1 MNKSLITNLSSIGII
16 TLSYVSPIYSNIIF
30 NIGIFA
36 FSGSLTN
43 WLAIH
48 MLFEKIPLFYGSG
61 VIPNRFREI
70 KSMIKKLILEE
81 FFYKENIQNFLN
93 KKKPID
99 LKIFLNE
106 EERDKIFLKLV
117 EAIEDS
123 SLSGM
128 LNILGGKNALM
139 PLKEPMIIKIIEF
152 LDDFQSNKTKIN
164 DDSINEIKLKIE
176 EIIDERLNQLN
187 PIDIK
192 IIIQDI
198 IKKHLNTLS
207 ISDIKNFIKKVN
219 ELELLIKRNSG
230 LSNEITNNFILE
242 IIDQPN
248 NLI

>member
-198 IKKHLNTLS
+198 IKKHLGWL
-207 ISDIKNFIKKVN
+207 VVWGG
-219 ELELLIKRNSG
+219 LIGG
-230 LSNEITNNFILE
+230 LIGLGFSFLR
-242 IIDQPN
+242 
-248 NLI
+248 L

>member
-198 IKKHLNTLS
+198 IKKHLGWLVVWGGLIGGLIGLGFSFLS
-207 ISDIKNFIKKVN
+207 
-219 ELELLIKRNSG
+219 L
-230 LSNEITNNFILE
+230 
-242 IIDQPN
+242 
-248 NLI
+248 